1 MSFSPPQSF
10 KETFHGTKGILPAT
24 AAPENDVVLMSMGT
38 FYRSLEK
45 LSFGDNAKLALRRT
59 AAEKILNAM
68 AIAADE
74 LDPTAKYHL
83 LDLEKLRPSERKML
97 EERYII
103 SSRAIEKCEA
113 KYAIA
118 NESLSF
124 TATVN
129 DAEHITMRSFAPG
142 LETGQLLTGL
152 NEFDDALAKHLPYA
166 FDSKLGYLNSL
177 PSRLGCGLSMEFIL
191 HLPALHQAQ
200 ELHTI
205 QKSAKAAGLE
215 LRDYMPQAHGKLPI
229 YILGNS
235 GSLGESCE
243 SAAQRMHS
251 TVTRIAE
258 RERIFRAEYAK
269 FAPNA
274 CRDLARR
281 TYGFMKYVFMASER
295 DAYTALAD
303 MRFAQLTGYMKNSET
318 YSLETLFIRMRE
330 AHIINEYAT
339 WDMEEIQRHRADFL
353 NETADSLEEPHK

>member
-191 HLPALHQAQ
+191 HLPALTGT

-205 QKSAKAAGLE
+205 QKSQKPRPKLKTTCRSTRKTAI
-215 LRDYMPQAHGKLPI
+215 YMYSAF
-229 YILGNS
+229 S
-235 GSLGESCE
+235 SLGESCE

-251 TVTRIAE
+251 TV
-258 RERIFRAEYAK
+258 
-269 FAPNA
+269 NA
-274 CRDLARR
+274 
-281 TYGFMKYVFMASER
+281 
-295 DAYTALAD
+295 
-303 MRFAQLTGYMKNSET
+303 
-318 YSLETLFIRMRE
+318 
-330 AHIINEYAT
+330 
-339 WDMEEIQRHRADFL
+339 
-353 NETADSLEEPHK
+353 